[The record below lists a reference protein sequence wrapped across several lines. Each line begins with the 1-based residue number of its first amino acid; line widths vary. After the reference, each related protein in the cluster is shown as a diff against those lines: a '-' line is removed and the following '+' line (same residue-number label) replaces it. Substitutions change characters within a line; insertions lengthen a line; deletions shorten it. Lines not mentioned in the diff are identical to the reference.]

1 MKSVV
6 FLGLLAAMVAV
17 AAELLGRRAEVYS
30 GAGGGALLGLVG
42 FLCARWALARHQAQ
56 PSASCG
62 RGDIWA
68 AWGLGLLARCL
79 LLALLTWLF
88 WVLWRSGF
96 AIPMLSL
103 AGVYVVLLFW
113 EAWWL
118 CGRLSSRASSGTK
131 HG

>member
-1 MKSVV
+1 MRSAI
-6 FLGLLAAMVAV
+6 FLAVLAAAV
-17 AAELLGRRAEVYS
+17 TAAAELLGRRAEVYT
-30 GAGGGALLGLVG
+30 GACGGALLGSVG
-42 FLCARWALARHQAQ
+42 FLSARWIVARHHAQ

-88 WVLWRSGF
+88 WVLWDGGF
-96 AIPMLSL
+96 AVLMLSL
-103 AGVYVVLLFW
+103 AAVYVALLFW

-118 CGRLSSRASSGTK
+118 CGRLSSGAAGGMK